1 MKKLMFLVGAIGL
14 VFNLS
19 AQKIFTKKGIVKF
32 TASSSAEPI
41 AGKTNTASS
50 VIDKTSGNI
59 EFAILVKSIKF
70 DKALME
76 EHFNENYM
84 ESNKFPKATFKGK
97 IANLADINWSKDG
110 KYTAKITGDL
120 TLHGVTKQIST
131 SADLVVKNGKV
142 DANAKFNIEVEDYK
156 IEIPSLV
163 KDKIAKTAKIEVI
176 ASYENL
182 K

>member
-1 MKKLMFLVGAIGL
+1 MFLVGAIGL

-41 AGKTNTASS
+41 AGKTNTAAS
-50 VIDKTSGNI
+50 VLDKTSGNL
-59 EFAILVKSIKF
+59 EFSLLVKSMKF
-70 DKALME
+70 EKALME

-84 ESNKFPKATFKGK
+84 ESVKFPKAIFKGK
-97 IANLADINWSKDG
+97 ITNLSDINWTKDG
-110 KYTAKITGDL
+110 KYSAKISGDL
-120 TLHGVTKQIST
+120 TIHGVTKSIST
-131 SADLVVKNGKV
+131 TADLVIKSGKV
-142 DANAKFNIEVEDYK
+142 DADAKFNIQVADYK

-163 KDKIAKTAKIEVI
+163 KDKIAKTANIEVI

>member
-41 AGKTNTASS
+41 AGKTNTAAS
-50 VIDKTSGNI
+50 VLDITSGNL
-59 EFAILVKSIKF
+59 EFSLLVKSMKF
-70 DKALME
+70 EKALME

-84 ESNKFPKATFKGK
+84 ESVKFPKAIFKGK
-97 IANLADINWSKDG
+97 ITNLSDINWTKDG
-110 KYTAKITGDL
+110 KYSAKISGDL
-120 TLHGVTKQIST
+120 TIHGVTKSIST
-131 SADLVVKNGKV
+131 TADLVIKSGKV
-142 DANAKFNIEVEDYK
+142 DADAKFNIQVADYK

-163 KDKIAKTAKIEVI
+163 KDKIAKTANIEVI